1 MLANDTTATFTLP
14 DCWNDC
20 LKVKGVMSDEWE
32 PKKHHPIFLKCSA
45 DKYCGYV
52 IVNDA

>member
-20 LKVKGVMSDEWE
+20 LKVKGVISDEWE
-32 PKKHHPIFLKCSA
+32 PKNITQFFKNAQLINIA
-45 DKYCGYV
+45 V
-52 IVNDA
+52 T